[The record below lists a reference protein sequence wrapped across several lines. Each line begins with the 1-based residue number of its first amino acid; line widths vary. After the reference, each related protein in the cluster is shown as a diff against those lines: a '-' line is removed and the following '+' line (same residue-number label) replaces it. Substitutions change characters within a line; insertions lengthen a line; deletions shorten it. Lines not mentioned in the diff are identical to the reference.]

1 MQIGVETSR
10 AVENKRVFVVD
21 DDEIARAALQFMLH
35 DENET
40 HELADVD
47 AALRKS
53 ALGAPDVILLSTN
66 LLRLHG
72 VAVLDTFKKHFPGVK
87 LLLVAQSQNDP
98 VAADGLQHGADAVL
112 TKPLTVEATRK
123 KVDRLLGRTARTV
136 IPIHAA

>member
-10 AVENKRVFVVD
+10 AVDNKRIFVVD

-47 AALRKS
+47 AALSKNT
-53 ALGAPDVILLSTN
+53 LGAPDVILLSTN
-66 LLRLHG
+66 LLRVHG
-72 VAVLDTFKKHFPGVK
+72 VSVLDTFKARFTGVK
-87 LLLVAQSQNDP
+87 LLLVAQSRNDP
-98 VAADGLQHGADAVL
+98 AAAEGLQHGADAVL

-123 KVDRLLGRTARTV
+123 SVDRLLGRSTRTV